1 MNHHDAWGNSGDV
14 KYHLGCVYERT
25 YPSGEKIKLN
35 LLPNPSH
42 LEAVDPVL

>member
-1 MNHHDAWGNSGDV
+1 MSATEEWGNSGDV

-25 YPSGEKIKLN
+25 YENGKKVKLN